1 MRTAI
6 RNGSEEREGGQQQ
19 MRNTNSAALSS
30 DELRIKRSW
39 KDKTFFVVC
48 KQFIRN
54 KTALVGLVI
63 IFLMIIMGIV
73 APLIAPYSPIAIDP
87 RNANQGVSSAHLFGT
102 DQFGRDVLS
111 RIIYGARV
119 SIAIGFGASG
129 LGVLVGVIL
138 GSIAGFFGGVVETL
152 ILRLCDIIQSIPNT
166 LLCIIVSQTLGS
178 SFGATLVALSL
189 YTIPE
194 VTRILRSSMMSIRGQ
209 EFVEA
214 CKAINCSDLRT
225 MVLHVLPNSL
235 SPVIVTFSVGVGMKI
250 MTSASLSFLGLGI
263 QEPTAEWGAMISAAR
278 ANMRYAPNAVLF
290 PGLFVA
296 ITVLAFNF
304 VGDGLRDALDPKL
317 RR

>member
-1 MRTAI
+1 MRDRT
-6 RNGSEEREGGQQQ
+6 
-19 MRNTNSAALSS
+19 
-30 DELRIKRSW
+30 W

-48 KQFIRN
+48 KQFVRN
-54 KTALVGLVI
+54 KTALAGI
-63 IFLMIIMGIV
+63 IIILLMIIMGIV
-73 APLIAPYSPIAIDP
+73 APLIAPYDPIGIDP
-87 RNANQGVSSAHLFGT
+87 RNANQGLSSAHWFGT
-102 DQFGRDVLS
+102 DQYGRDVLS
-111 RIIYGARV
+111 RVMHGAKI

-129 LGVLVGVIL
+129 LGVVVGVIL
-138 GSIAGFFGGVVETL
+138 GSIAGYFGGWVETI
-152 ILRLCDIIQSIPNT
+152 ILRLCDVIQSIPNT

-194 VTRILRSSMMSIRGQ
+194 VARILRSTMMSVREQ

-214 CKAINCSDLRT
+214 CRAINCSNLRI
-225 MVLHVLPNSL
+225 MVGHVLPNSL
-235 SPVIVTFSVGVGMKI
+235 SPVIITFSVGVGMKI

-278 ANMRYAPNAVLF
+278 ANMRYAPHAVLF

-317 RR
+317 RQ